1 MKRLYLLR
9 HAKTEQANKDTPAD
23 ASRMLTETGRR
34 DAPKIGRAMRAK
46 GYLPDLILCSPSTRT
61 RQTLDL
67 ANTELRS
74 AAPVEFVNAIYAA
87 SAARLL
93 TLFQD
98 LPEVR
103 APLIVGHNPGFE
115 DSAKLLISSKTA
127 PGEERAGEK
136 FPTSALLVLDFAIN
150 AWKELVPRTG
160 AVADFIRPKDLSD

>member
-23 ASRMLTETGRR
+23 ASRALTERGRR
-34 DAPKIGRAMRAK
+34 DAPKVGRAMRAK

-67 ANTELRS
+67 ANVELGS

-93 TLFQD
+93 RLFRG
-98 LPEVR
+98 LPDVS

-115 DSAKLLISSKTA
+115 DSAKLLISSEKA
-127 PGEERAGEK
+127 LGERGASEK
-136 FPTSALLVLDFAIN
+136 FPTSALLVLDFAIE
-150 AWKELVPRTG
+150 AWKELTPHTG
-160 AVADFIRPKDLSD
+160 VLLDFIRPKDLPD